1 MNMNFKSEGLFAVSV
16 NSPPVRSDDDFF
28 EKLKWLMFF
37 RVLFTV
43 LLLASTAVLHL
54 SGQIASLSQPL
65 LILYGLIG
73 ALFFLSFV
81 YSILLPRTQRTVLFA
96 FVQIAI
102 DTVVVTLVIFLTG
115 SFSSLFSFLYLVI
128 IIYASMLLFRG
139 GSMVVAAL
147 CGIQYGLLVDLEYYR
162 ILRPFGVEGGLTA
175 ADQPWSFVLYK
186 VITIIVACFAVAF
199 LSGLLAEQNRKTRKE
214 LRAMESHVQR
224 VQRMAVVGEMAA
236 GLAHEIKNPLAS
248 LTGSIQLLY
257 EELDIDDQHQK
268 LMRIVCREADRLSS
282 LVTDFLMF
290 ARPPAGAPRSLN
302 ASRAVEEIVDLFAR
316 ENRGADHIR
325 IHRDLAP
332 DQWVRMDPDHL
343 RQVLWNLLR
352 NASEAIP
359 ASGEISVDLFPSR
372 EDQVTVRISD
382 NGCGIPEDLLPTIF
396 DPFVTTKAHGTGL
409 GLSIVHRII
418 ESAGGRLDIESR
430 LEKGT
435 VVLLRLV
442 RAAAEAHPEQAR
454 DPKSAPPSAVA

>member
-1 MNMNFKSEGLFAVSV
+1 MSLSSKSGGRFPLSA

-43 LLLASTAVLHL
+43 LLLGSTAVLHV

-65 LILYGLIG
+65 VILYELIVV
-73 ALFFLSFV
+73 LFLLSFA
-81 YSILLPRTQRTVLFA
+81 YSILLPRVRRTVLFA

-102 DTVVVTLVIFLTG
+102 DTLVVTLVIFLTG
-115 SFSSLFSFLYLVI
+115 SFSSLFSFLYLVV

-147 CGIQYGLLVDLEYYR
+147 CSIQYGLLVDLEYYGV
-162 ILRPFGVEGGLTA
+162 LQPFGMEGGMAA
-175 ADQPWSFVLYK
+175 ADHPWSFVLYK

-199 LSGLLAEQNRKTRKE
+199 LSGLLAEQNRRSRKE

-248 LTGSIQLLY
+248 LTGSIQLLQ
-257 EELDIDDQHQK
+257 EELALDAQHKK

-290 ARPPAGAPRSLN
+290 ARPPAGSPRSLN
-302 ASRAVEEIVDLFAR
+302 VSRAVEEVLDLFAKELR
-316 ENRGADHIR
+316 SAGEIHIR
-325 IHRDLAP
+325 RDIAKE
-332 DQWVRMDPDHL
+332 QWVLMDPDHL

-352 NASEAIP
+352 NASEAIRE
-359 ASGEISVDLFPSR
+359 SGEISVALSSSR
-372 EDQVTVRISD
+372 DDQVTVRISD
-382 NGCGIPEDLLPTIF
+382 SGCGIPEDILPTVF
-396 DPFVTTKAHGTGL
+396 DPFVTTKPHGTGL
-409 GLSIVHRII
+409 GLSIVHRIV

-430 LEKGT
+430 PGEGT
-435 VVLLRLV
+435 AVRLRLV
-442 RAAAEAHPEQAR
+442 RASPEAEPESVR
-454 DPKSAPPSAVA
+454 EPKSASSSAVA